1 MVLNNANIFIEKKKW
16 KLIIE
21 REIECLRFLIIQN
34 IPLRGHNEDI
44 INEDIN
50 NGNFF
55 ELITFVSTFD
65 IVLNDHIEKI
75 KNSKRILTSYLL
87 PQIKNELIGLLSE
100 NVRNTILKKIKKS
113 KYYGILYDST
123 PDVSHREQLSQII
136 RYVEKDNETKTI
148 EVKERFINFIE
159 IHGKKSE
166 DITNSILKSLEDNGL
181 DIQNCR

>member
-1 MVLNNANIFIEKKKW
+1 M
-16 KLIIE
+16 
-21 REIECLRFLIIQN
+21 
-34 IPLRGHNEDI
+34 
-44 INEDIN
+44 
-50 NGNFF
+50 
-55 ELITFVSTFD
+55 
-65 IVLNDHIEKI
+65 
-75 KNSKRILTSYLL
+75 TSYLS
-87 PQIKNELIGLLSE
+87 PQIQNELIGLLSE

-123 PDVSHREQLSQII
+123 PDVSHREELSQII

-181 DIQNCR
+181 DIQNCRS